1 MNNMLDVSDTSRTR
15 QPSAAGWWED
25 RGERTTIKDK
35 SRQQLMTCNSKN
47 IRQHLF
53 SCDCVTA
60 TDTPTPSISAEF
72 EMSWRSKELSKF
84 KVCVC
89 TKNTYDSFSTF
100 CPCFMIRRFEHKLYL
115 IEPVMLEAANIC
127 KRSNSSN
134 TKGQTR
140 LCPIS
145 KKVTNSAYEWM

>member
-1 MNNMLDVSDTSRTR
+1 MKLAVVQFGLLVLVYQVLSMSFKLDTLQPDSLMNNMLDVSDTSRTR

-100 CPCFMIRRFEHKLYL
+100 CPCSMIRRFEHKLYL
-115 IEPVMLEAANIC
+115 I
-127 KRSNSSN
+127 
-134 TKGQTR
+134 
-140 LCPIS
+140 
-145 KKVTNSAYEWM
+145 

>member
-1 MNNMLDVSDTSRTR
+1 MKLAVVQFGLLVLVYQVLSMSFKLDTLQPDSLMNNMLDVSDTSRTR

-115 IEPVMLEAANIC
+115 I
-127 KRSNSSN
+127 
-134 TKGQTR
+134 
-140 LCPIS
+140 
-145 KKVTNSAYEWM
+145 